1 MADTTKL
8 IRDYVPADRQA
19 LVDLHARHDSALWFA
34 DPDDPVNF
42 KTWVVEEDGRV
53 VAAMTARLTAE
64 AFLMLDRETG
74 DPADRLANAKA
85 LIEHTRACARDLG
98 FREVHIGVP
107 TKIRRWAQRLL
118 KMDSFFLDER
128 IHLLMAVGS
137 RLGG

>member
-1 MADTTKL
+1 MADTTTL
-8 IRDYVPADRQA
+8 IRDYAPADRPA
-19 LVDLHARHDSALWFA
+19 LLELHDRHDKALWFA

-42 KTWVVEEDGRV
+42 KTWVVEDNGRI
-53 VAAMTARLTAE
+53 VAAMTARVTAE
-64 AFLMLDRETG
+64 GFLMLDRETG
-74 DPADRLANAKA
+74 TPADRLANAKA
-85 LIEHTRACARDLG
+85 LIGHCQVYAQGIGL
-98 FREVHIGVP
+98 REVHIGVP